1 MSSLGALTA
10 TVPLSLKLFSS
21 WSLASLFLS
30 IPGGIVIEI
39 LFFIIVINCFI
50 PNLDYIVLQ
59 IYDFI
64 CRIPSIIPDLTQ
76 YDLKLYWPLMLT
88 SLSIFLLNK
97 AFPFIER
104 WIIIKV
110 CGTSTTTALKR
121 LKEY

>member
-1 MSSLGALTA
+1 M
-10 TVPLSLKLFSS
+10 LFRS
-21 WSLASLFLS
+21 LS

-39 LFFIIVINCFI
+39 LFFIIVINSFI
-50 PNLDYIVLQ
+50 PKLDYIILQ
-59 IYDFI
+59 IYEI
-64 CRIPSIIPDLTQ
+64 INKIPSIIPALTQ
-76 YDLKLYWPLMLT
+76 YDLKLYWPLMFT
-88 SLSIFLLNK
+88 TLSIFLLNK